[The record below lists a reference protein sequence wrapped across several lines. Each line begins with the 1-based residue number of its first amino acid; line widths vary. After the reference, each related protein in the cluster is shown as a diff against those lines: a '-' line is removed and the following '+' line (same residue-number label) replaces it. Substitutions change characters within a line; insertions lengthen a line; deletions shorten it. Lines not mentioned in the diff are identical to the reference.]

1 VTTDV
6 THDEIDAITSALVGL
21 FYLADDYIALGTAA
35 EDYLIVPRSVRFNY
49 KKLAQILFAT
59 GLDDV
64 PDSPNLSRLESPA
77 HGQPLAAAAG

>member
-1 VTTDV
+1 
-6 THDEIDAITSALVGL
+6 
-21 FYLADDYIALGTAA
+21 LGTAA

-49 KKLAQILFAT
+49 TKLAQIVSVT

-64 PDSPNLSRLESPA
+64 PDSLIRIESPA